1 MFKAKLQ
8 LLEALADIQV
18 ALNMLSTVEDEG
30 LHSLDRKYRQLD
42 VNISALEM
50 KSNQWKMV
58 QHSIQST
65 NATTHSMYSME
76 VLDVFS
82 LDKTNEVARYE
93 NRGNTKLLY
102 HGSRLSNWAGIL
114 SQGLRIA
121 PPRSS
126 LHLIHVWQWCLLC

>member
-65 NATTHSMYSME
+65 NATTHGMYSME
-76 VLDVFS
+76 VLDVFC
-82 LDKTNEVARYE
+82 LDNEVARYE
-93 NRGNTKLLY
+93 DRGNTKLLY

-114 SQGLRIA
+114 S
-121 PPRSS
+121 
-126 LHLIHVWQWCLLC
+126 